1 VLEIKSD
8 SKVKN
13 IDIICPVCKSRK
25 DIKVPETVINQNSQ
39 LTTISIPKNLIC
51 NHHFQAFVDKQF
63 KVRGYQKTDF
73 ELPHN
78 KPNEDREIKE
88 KNNSDNFNN
97 NKLFENLTLE
107 ENFVE
112 YKPKNLENEPLKDNI
127 ILNANNEKNEKIEK
141 NLEKIYNEFW
151 EFIDDDNLEF
161 KELILRDTKRR
172 EALKNDII

>member
-1 VLEIKSD
+1 MLKIKSD

-13 IDIICPVCKSRK
+13 VDIICPVCKSRK

-73 ELPHN
+73 ELPQN
-78 KPNEDREIKE
+78 KISEEREIKE
-88 KNNSDNFNN
+88 KDNSDNLDN

-112 YKPKNLENEPLKDNI
+112 YKPKNLENEPLKEKI
-127 ILNANNEKNEKIEK
+127 ISNANNEKNEKIEK

-161 KELILRDTKRR
+161 KELILKDNRRR
-172 EALKNDII
+172 EALKNVLF

>member
-1 VLEIKSD
+1 MLKIKSD
-8 SKVKN
+8 SIVKN

-73 ELPHN
+73 ELPQY
-78 KPNEDREIKE
+78 KANEDEEIKE

-97 NKLFENLTLE
+97 DNLFENLTLE

-112 YKPKNLENEPLKDNI
+112 FKPKDLKNEPLKENI
-127 ILNANNEKNEKIEK
+127 ISNVKNEKNEQIEK

-161 KELILRDTKRR
+161 KELILKDTKRR
-172 EALKNDII
+172 EALKNDLF